1 MTDLDRAIAGLCD
14 AYTTACLHDWDVDR
28 DAVAKVLAAIEAQ
41 KPIGFVSVQKDG
53 SLRRYED
60 TKDLMFDEEYGGY
73 FNAPVYL
80 APPAP
85 EQRSCETATCAVP
98 DRENLTA
105 VLQDAALSRA
115 INIDHYD
122 ARLIVDA
129 VIAAITGDTK

>member
-1 MTDLDRAIAGLCD
+1 MTDLQRDIDAMDSLVRQLNGWGLSSGESSAWQRIRARL
-14 AYTTACLHDWDVDR
+14 
-28 DAVAKVLAAIEAQ
+28 E
-41 KPIGFVSVQKDG
+41 
-53 SLRRYED
+53 
-60 TKDLMFDEEYGGY
+60 
-73 FNAPVYL
+73 
-80 APPAP
+80 
-85 EQRSCETATCAVP
+85 AVP

>member
-1 MTDLDRAIAGLCD
+1 MSDLQRDIDVMDSLVRQLNGWGLSSEESSAWQRIRARLE
-14 AYTTACLHDWDVDR
+14 
-28 DAVAKVLAAIEAQ
+28 AA
-41 KPIGFVSVQKDG
+41 
-53 SLRRYED
+53 
-60 TKDLMFDEEYGGY
+60 
-73 FNAPVYL
+73 
-80 APPAP
+80 
-85 EQRSCETATCAVP
+85 P